1 MRFYHYGK
9 KSLRIHLLIMVN
21 LILDDYL
28 MGRITITNGKIIS
41 TLARKREKLNPA
53 KNAEM
58 HSTFKYE
65 QC

>member
-1 MRFYHYGK
+1 
-9 KSLRIHLLIMVN
+9 MVN